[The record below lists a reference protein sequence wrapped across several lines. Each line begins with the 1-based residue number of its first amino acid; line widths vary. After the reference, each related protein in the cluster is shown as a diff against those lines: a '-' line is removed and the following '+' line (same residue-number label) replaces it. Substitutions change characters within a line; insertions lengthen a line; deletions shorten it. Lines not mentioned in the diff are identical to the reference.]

1 MTKRTNE
8 EWLQA
13 LRQPGEEQA
22 KALEE
27 LRDYL
32 LRVALVYLRD
42 RRPELSGLASSE
54 LREMAK
60 DFVQEALL
68 LIQDNLDS
76 FRGDSK
82 FTTWTYRFV
91 INQAASELRRHH
103 YGTLSLDNLAEEET
117 AALTAVAQATAGL
130 DPDLAAERQDLMAR
144 LLAIIQSELN
154 ERQRLALVGVHFQ
167 GRSMQEVAD
176 QLETSTNT
184 LYKILHDARKKI
196 KGQLL
201 AGHLGAGDILALFE
215 TKW

>member
-1 MTKRTNE
+1 MTNHTNE

-13 LRQPGEEQA
+13 LRHSGEEQA

-54 LREMAK
+54 LREMAQ

-68 LIQDNLDS
+68 SIQDNLDT

-91 INQAASELRRHH
+91 INQAASELRRRH
-103 YGTLSLDNLAEEET
+103 YGTLSLDQLAEEET
-117 AALTAVAQATAGL
+117 AALKIVAEATAGL
-130 DPDLAAERQDLMAR
+130 DPDLAAERRDLMVQ
-144 LLAIIQSELN
+144 LLEIIQSELS
-154 ERQRLALVGVHFQ
+154 ERQRLAIVGVHFQ

-196 KGQLL
+196 KERLL
-201 AGHLGAGDILALFE
+201 ASHLGAGDILALFE
-215 TKW
+215 TRW

>member
-1 MTKRTNE
+1 MAKRTNE

-13 LRQPGEEQA
+13 LRHSGEEQA

-32 LRVALVYLRD
+32 LRVAMVYLRD
-42 RRPELSGLASSE
+42 RRPELTGLASSE

-68 LIQDNLDS
+68 SIQDNLDT

-91 INQAASELRRHH
+91 INQAASELRRRH
-103 YGTLSLDNLAEEET
+103 YGTLSLDQLAEEET
-117 AALTAVAQATAGL
+117 AALKSVAEATAGL
-130 DPDLAAERQDLMAR
+130 DPDLAAERRDLMVQ
-144 LLAIIQSELN
+144 LLEIIQSELN
-154 ERQRLALVGVHFQ
+154 ERQRLAIVGVHFQ

-184 LYKILHDARKKI
+184 LYKILHDARKQI
-196 KGQLL
+196 KGRLL
-201 AGHLGAGDILALFE
+201 ASHLGAGDILALFE
-215 TKW
+215 TRW

>member
-1 MTKRTNE
+1 MAKRTNE

-13 LRQPGEEQA
+13 LRQSGEEQA
-22 KALEE
+22 QALEE

-32 LRVALVYLRD
+32 LRVAMVYLRD

-68 LIQDNLDS
+68 SIQDNLDT

-91 INQAASELRRHH
+91 INQAASELRRRH
-103 YGTLSLDNLAEEET
+103 YGALSLDQLAEEET
-117 AALTAVAQATAGL
+117 AALKIVAEATAGL
-130 DPDLAAERQDLMAR
+130 DPDLAAERRDLMVH
-144 LLAIIQSELN
+144 LLEIIQSELN
-154 ERQRLALVGVHFQ
+154 ERQRLAIVGVHFQ

-196 KGQLL
+196 KGRLL
-201 AGHLGAGDILALFE
+201 TSHLGAGDILALFE
-215 TKW
+215 TRW

>member
-1 MTKRTNE
+1 MVKRTNE
-8 EWLQA
+8 EWLEA

-68 LIQDNLDS
+68 SIQDNLDS

-91 INQAASELRRHH
+91 INQAAGELRRRH
-103 YGTLSLDNLAEEET
+103 YGTLSLDRLAEEET
-117 AALTAVAQATAGL
+117 AALMAVAEATAGL
-130 DPDLAAERQDLMAR
+130 DPDLAAERRDLMVQ
-144 LLAIIQSELN
+144 LLQIIQSELN
-154 ERQRLALVGVHFQ
+154 ERQRLAIVGVHFQ

-184 LYKILHDARKKI
+184 LYKILYDARKKI
-196 KGQLL
+196 KARLL
-201 AGHLGAGDILALFE
+201 ASHLGAGDILALFE